1 MNPNTFNHLRS
12 LEGRM
17 LQDELYRIVGSELEN
32 GYVDTIAQTR
42 AMAEGHSSEAKV
54 RAAYIANRIQR
65 LSDELSAAIKQEQS
79 EIRAAQLE
87 KRKQNQERVG
97 NAIAEV
103 IRWIVIG
110 IVVLTGLAGL
120 IFAVLFII
128 YVQ

>member
-1 MNPNTFNHLRS
+1 MNPNTFNYLRS

-87 KRKQNQERVG
+87 KRKQSQERVG